1 MKKFIPLLLIN
12 IAFSLQYS
20 FCQELRIVA
29 ISETF
34 NTTDTIVVG
43 LREDATLGIDPELG
57 EEDISDQP
65 PFGSLDLRV
74 LQRDS
79 SNFVCFFSN
88 EGDNTSL
95 FFEDSFDSKVNFHP
109 NTSNSPLNGLFQVQ
123 VNTNDQFI
131 TYQFQS
137 DRELSS
143 LFEYVIISFDS
154 CLVVDIDNLPPF
166 FGSPGN
172 LFVLNGV
179 SIKNI
184 IVKFKG
190 ETTTA
195 SQEVLIKK
203 GIKIYPNP
211 FDDLLVL
218 ENSNKEEGL
227 VEIFDIMGRKIQTER
242 LRNIAH
248 LEMNTSLWQPGFYFI
263 RALDEFNN
271 PVGLKKMVKTG
282 R

>member
-248 LEMNTSLWQPGFYFI
+248 LEMNTSLWQPGIYFI